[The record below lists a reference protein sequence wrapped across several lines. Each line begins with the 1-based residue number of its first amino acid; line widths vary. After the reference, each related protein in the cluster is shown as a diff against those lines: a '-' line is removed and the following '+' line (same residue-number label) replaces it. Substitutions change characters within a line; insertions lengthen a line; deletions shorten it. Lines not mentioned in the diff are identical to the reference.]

1 MLGFVDD
8 KCLLSTSFS
17 EMQDMLDVAVRVSRT
32 QHSVYSLPKSV
43 LIQTVC
49 RFPQLERRQ
58 RIALTLKGM
67 HGEPVTMGE
76 QVVMPQA
83 GVDVRGKAVNP
94 RESVREVHWWKYVG
108 VALQA
113 DMKHDKMV
121 DQMVGAGKA
130 KAVAMGNYIFRSLGG
145 SRLWYSLPWLLP
157 HHAGRHD
164 LCRSGLG
171 RGLCGNGCNG
181 AGYGSAVQCVG
192 WCASI
197 SLWVCEVRHEGA
209 VSIGSWVAIFSVGGG
224 EERFTQ
230 YYTREWCS

>member
-1 MLGFVDD
+1 VSEITAVRYVNARSKLSVFFYLLHGILEGACSSPPKYSIFAEALATALRRAAKLGLSITLACGDAVWLGMLGFVDD

-130 KAVAMGNYIFRSLGG
+130 KQGSGDGQLYLSFAGG
-145 SRLWYSLPWLLP
+145 LTPVVQLTVVTATS
-157 HHAGRHD
+157 
-164 LCRSGLG
+164 CR
-171 RGLCGNGCNG
+171 
-181 AGYGSAVQCVG
+181 
-192 WCASI
+192 AS
-197 SLWVCEVRHEGA
+197 
-209 VSIGSWVAIFSVGGG
+209 
-224 EERFTQ
+224 
-230 YYTREWCS
+230 